1 MKKRNTGTGRE
12 RGANLVELSVIMTAL
27 LLMVL
32 GVIDLGRAL
41 YIKIEVANAVR
52 AGALY
57 GSQSPSTATD
67 TAGITYAV
75 QNESADLGTALR
87 APTIGNYCQC
97 VGGGTVTCG
106 SSGGCGAAP
115 QIEWLTVSSSFVY
128 TPWFKIPY
136 FGLPTSYLISGSAT
150 LPVAGL

>member
-1 MKKRNTGTGRE
+1 MRTQTRTLSRQ
-12 RGANLVELSVIMTAL
+12 RGQNLVELAVIMTAL

-41 YIKIEVANAVR
+41 YIKVEVANAVR

-57 GSQSPSTATD
+57 GAQGPSTAID

-75 QNESADLGTALR
+75 KNESADLTGSFST
-87 APTIGNYCQC
+87 PTTSYFCQC

-106 SSGGCGAAP
+106 TSGGCGAAP
-115 QIEWLTVSSSFVY
+115 QLGWLTVNAQVVY
-128 TPWFKIPY
+128 VPWFKIPY
-136 FGLPTSYLISGSAT
+136 FGLPASYLIKGSAT
-150 LPVAGL
+150 VPVSGL